1 MPHFSKWVGRLGLS
15 RKNKNM
21 KKKTIVSVM
30 IIVTIAAIVIFAGCI
45 EEKAPDI
52 PLPPTTSVTS
62 GYIRSYD
69 HQLDFG
75 YEYSEDWEAQ
85 ATECKFP
92 RERWEEYT
100 KTEGESR
107 IVIDVKSTDLKSLAE
122 VKGFDYIDR
131 DSILKESFVEIND
144 RKAYEVIFK
153 QYPDRKAKWVIFLA
167 NDREY
172 TIQCYTTEELYDE
185 YEEIFDHV
193 INSFFIE

>member
-1 MPHFSKWVGRLGLS
+1 
-15 RKNKNM
+15 M

-30 IIVTIAAIVIFAGCI
+30 IIVTIAAIVLFAGCI

-52 PLPPTTSVTS
+52 QPPPTTSVTS
-62 GYIRSYD
+62 GYIRGYD

-75 YEYSEDWEAQ
+75 YEYPEDWESQ
-85 ATECKFP
+85 DRECKFP

-100 KTEGESR
+100 KAEGESR

-122 VKGFDYIDR
+122 VKGFGYIDR
-131 DSILKESFVEIND
+131 DSILKESFVTIND

-153 QYPDRKAKWVIFLA
+153 QYPDRKAKLVIFLA

>member
-1 MPHFSKWVGRLGLS
+1 
-15 RKNKNM
+15 
-21 KKKTIVSVM
+21 M
-30 IIVTIAAIVIFAGCI
+30 IIVTIAATVIFAGCI

-75 YEYSEDWEAQ
+75 YEFPEDWEAQ
-85 ATECKFP
+85 SPECEFP
-92 RERWEEYT
+92 VELVDVFT
-100 KTEGESR
+100 KAEGETR
-107 IVIDVKSTDLKSLAE
+107 IVIDVKSTDLNSLAE
-122 VKGFDYIDR
+122 VKGFEYIDR
-131 DSILKESFVEIND
+131 DSILKESFVEING